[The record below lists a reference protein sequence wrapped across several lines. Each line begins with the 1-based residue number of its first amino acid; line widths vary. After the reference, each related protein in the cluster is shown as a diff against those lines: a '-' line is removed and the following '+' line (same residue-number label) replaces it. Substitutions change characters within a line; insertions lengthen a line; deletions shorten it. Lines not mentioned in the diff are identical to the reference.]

1 MQVLSLVGVVRLVVV
16 SAVAGGVAH
25 ATHMVGGTRVLHGSV
40 AKHLWWISRQRDGC
54 SNSLLPDVAG
64 QGAISEVATIH
75 LTFELEHSV
84 GFLPISVA
92 LGLLSVSAILEKQR
106 QAPLPLSSFAL
117 VR

>member
-25 ATHMVGGTRVLHGSV
+25 ATHMVGGTRVLRGSI
-40 AKHLWWISRQRDGC
+40 AKHLWWISRQRGGL

-75 LTFELEHSV
+75 LTLGLEHSV
-84 GFLPISVA
+84 GFLPIGVA
-92 LGLLSVSAILEKQR
+92 LGLLPVVERLLREVQR
-106 QAPLPLSSFAL
+106 HLLAL
-117 VR
+117 AELDQP